1 MENKL
6 RIKVVNFACFK
17 REEKATKIIKKQEI
31 IKAILSTLLEINS
44 PHILGKEN

>member
-6 RIKVVNFACFK
+6 RMKVVNFACFK
-17 REEKATKIIKKQEI
+17 REEKATKIKKQEI